1 MKQWSKNVVYKR
13 EEIMDER
20 NRSKL
25 RKNERKKEK
34 LKKKIKKC
42 NKHWDENVR
51 VGWLVGWLFC
61 FTAYQFFLGYLT
73 PNFHIHWNLTIWL
86 FKQFSLA

>member
-25 RKNERKKEK
+25 RKNERKKENWKRK
-34 LKKKIKKC
+34 LKNAINTGMKMLGL
-42 NKHWDENVR
+42 
-51 VGWLVGWLFC
+51 VGWLVGYFVLRRINSF
-61 FTAYQFFLGYLT
+61 
-73 PNFHIHWNLTIWL
+73 
-86 FKQFSLA
+86 